1 MAVLSLNLPRVH
13 PSKNVQYSVQ
23 KWNAD
28 VPLFQSLDKFL
39 AESVKFDGSLVE
51 KNSKASNP
59 LCYASRFKPTG
70 AIKSLLRLL
79 ESKRY

>member
-1 MAVLSLNLPRVH
+1 MAVLSLSLPRVH

-39 AESVKFDGSLVE
+39 AESVKFDGS
-51 KNSKASNP
+51 
-59 LCYASRFKPTG
+59 FK
-70 AIKSLLRLL
+70 SF
-79 ESKRY
+79 